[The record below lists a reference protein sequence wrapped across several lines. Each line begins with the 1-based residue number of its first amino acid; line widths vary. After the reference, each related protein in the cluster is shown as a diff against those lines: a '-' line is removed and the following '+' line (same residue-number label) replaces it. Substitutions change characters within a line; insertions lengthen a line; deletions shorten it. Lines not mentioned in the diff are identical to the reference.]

1 MESKTCPK
9 CGAHWLEGQLFWST
23 GAKAS
28 EVDLAGLV
36 CNKLGDE
43 ECLNSSKGDETGLTW
58 EKREK
63 EIQRLFDE
71 MDKDKL

>member
-1 MESKTCPK
+1 MESKTCSK

-28 EVDLAGLV
+28 EADLAGLV
-36 CNKLGDE
+36 CNKLGNED
-43 ECLNSSKGDETGLTW
+43 CIKPSSGDEYGLNW

-63 EIQRLFDE
+63 EIQSLCDE
-71 MDKDKL
+71 RHNDK